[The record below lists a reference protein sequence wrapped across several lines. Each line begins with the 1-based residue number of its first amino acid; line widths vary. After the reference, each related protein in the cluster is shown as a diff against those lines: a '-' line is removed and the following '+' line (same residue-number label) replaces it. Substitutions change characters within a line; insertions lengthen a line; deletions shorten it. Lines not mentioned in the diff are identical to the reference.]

1 MPVISVSITEEE
13 PVQKALDQL
22 EFSSSC
28 KSSRLDGKQR
38 NLPVQYQRRSSL
50 YNYGKTMEATGQ
62 DYCLAEEF
70 IEGQIL
76 GCEAMMKDGE
86 LVYCLPNNIAAF
98 QSHVPT
104 PVGHSVPY
112 RKPELEPEICR
123 QVKLAIEAVG
133 LDNCPVN
140 CDLICKDDRI
150 YVIEITGRAGATCL
164 PEMVGLYYGINYYE
178 AIVRLA
184 MGMDVRFMFRKD
196 APHRANLSKIL
207 TVG

>member
-1 MPVISVSITEEE
+1 M
-13 PVQKALDQL
+13 
-22 EFSSSC
+22 
-28 KSSRLDGKQR
+28 
-38 NLPVQYQRRSSL
+38 
-50 YNYGKTMEATGQ
+50 
-62 DYCLAEEF
+62 
-70 IEGQIL
+70 
-76 GCEAMMKDGE
+76 
-86 LVYCLPNNIAAF
+86 
-98 QSHVPT
+98 
-104 PVGHSVPY
+104 
-112 RKPELEPEICR
+112 
-123 QVKLAIEAVG
+123 G

-207 TVG
+207 TSDRDGTVKAIHNDNPEAEDIIDLSFNIEPGEQVHRYTNGRDRIGQIILTGDSLYGCEARLQEILSKINIEFTE